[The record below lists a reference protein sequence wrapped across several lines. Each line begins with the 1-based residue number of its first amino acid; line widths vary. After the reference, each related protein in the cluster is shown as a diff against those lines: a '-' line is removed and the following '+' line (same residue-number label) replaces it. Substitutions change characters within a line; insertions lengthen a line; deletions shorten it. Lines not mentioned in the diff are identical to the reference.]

1 MPEDI
6 KKIIVVIAP
15 SSQGLS
21 GWNRWA
27 QEGTRVQKLLFPGK
41 VDAAMATLLTG
52 ASPEIHGVDNPDTAC
67 RAEYV
72 WEAALRSS
80 KKTALFGWRC
90 DRPPAIAENP
100 VSVPSV
106 VSFLRTSP
114 DWDLC
119 WIKLEGNEETAAAGI
134 IDVLA
139 EETLRV
145 VVGLPDEESEGFCLF
160 AGVGVKKGAALS
172 RKVSL
177 EDIVPTIC
185 YLAEI
190 SIPAECE
197 GGILYQALEDPD
209 LKTKELR
216 ACRRNYERLRRSGG
230 PSAMC

>member
-6 KKIIVVIAP
+6 KKIIVVILP
-15 SSQGLS
+15 SSQGLR
-21 GWNRWA
+21 GWDRWT
-27 QEGTRVQKLLFPGK
+27 QEGTRVQKLLSPGK
-41 VDAAMATLLTG
+41 VEAAMATLLTG
-52 ASPEIHGVDNPDTAC
+52 ASPEIHGVDNPGAAC

-90 DRPPAIAENP
+90 DRPPSIAENP
-100 VSVPSV
+100 VSAAFV

-119 WIKLEGNEETAAAGI
+119 WIKLEGNAETGAAGI
-134 IDVLA
+134 IEVPA

-145 VVGLPDEESEGFCLF
+145 VVGLPDEKSEGFCLF
-160 AGVGVKKGAALS
+160 AGAGIKKGAVLS

-190 SIPAECE
+190 SIPADCE

-216 ACRRNYERLRRSGG
+216 ACRRNYERLRRSSG